1 MDARFMDA
9 LVAYQMT
16 IEKTIDTFDKY
27 NLRVAASDPAVLAKM
42 VDAAEQAMWLVM
54 KNGGLEG
61 DGKADD

>member
-27 NLRVAASDPAVLAKM
+27 NLRVAASDPKVLAKT
-42 VDAAEQAMWLVM
+42 VDAAGQAMWLVM
-54 KNGGLEG
+54 ENGGLEG